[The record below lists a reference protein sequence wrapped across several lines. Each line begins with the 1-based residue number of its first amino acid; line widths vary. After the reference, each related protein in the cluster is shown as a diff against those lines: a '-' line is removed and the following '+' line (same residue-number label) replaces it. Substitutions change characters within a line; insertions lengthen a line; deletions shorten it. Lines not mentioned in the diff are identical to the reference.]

1 MGSPAGKPMIW
12 NVSNMLSLLRL
23 LLVVPVAIVMW
34 QGQVTIA
41 LILFAVAIV
50 TDLLDGYLA
59 RKLNQISDAGKIIDP
74 VADKVFV
81 ATVALMLVVHDK
93 IPLWFVL
100 AILARDAVILA
111 AGIYAQRKTGI
122 VLPSNYVGK
131 FAVIFTCIAGTLGLL
146 DLIEWRNIAIGISVT
161 LMVASLVLYGLRWV
175 KVLAGNYPGL
185 SKTVS

>member
-1 MGSPAGKPMIW
+1 MMW
-12 NVSNMLSLLRL
+12 NASNMLSLLRL

-34 QGQVTIA
+34 QGQVAIT
-41 LILFAVAIV
+41 LVLFVVAII

-59 RKLNQISDAGKIIDP
+59 RKLNQISDVGKIIDP
-74 VADKVFV
+74 VADKAFV
-81 ATVALMLVVHDK
+81 ATVALMLVVHGK
-93 IPLWFVL
+93 VPLWFVV

-131 FAVIFTCIAGTLGLL
+131 FAVIFTCVAGTLGLL
-146 DLIEWRNIAIGISVT
+146 DLMEWRNIAIGVSVT
-161 LMVASLVLYGLRWV
+161 LMLASLVIYGRRWMR
-175 KVLAGNYPGL
+175 VLSGEQTGL